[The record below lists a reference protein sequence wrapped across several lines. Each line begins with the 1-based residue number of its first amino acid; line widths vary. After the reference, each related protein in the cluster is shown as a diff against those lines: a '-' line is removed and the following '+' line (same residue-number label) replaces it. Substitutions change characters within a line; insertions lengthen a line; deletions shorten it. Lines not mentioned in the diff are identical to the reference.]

1 MIKIFKIRGNSLFP
15 LYKDKQII
23 LALDVRFF
31 KLKPKDVVVFFQKDY
46 SLMVKQIQKIQGD
59 KYFLTGTSPDSIDSK
74 SFGLIDKKD
83 IKYKVL
89 CAIM

>member
-1 MIKIFKIRGNSLFP
+1 
-15 LYKDKQII
+15 
-23 LALDVRFF
+23 
-31 KLKPKDVVVFFQKDY
+31 
-46 SLMVKQIQKIQGD
+46 MVKQIQKIQGD